1 MCNSTFSLTYLLLLE
16 VRPDSLVTAEIKLA
30 GTTNKAMTAQFRMG
44 TGKLLAGLEEGLLGM
59 NLHGSR
65 RIIVPYDLVRE
76 GQEQGQLPLP
86 YMDATQLE
94 QWFGETAASALSYE
108 VQVIGLQ

>member
-1 MCNSTFSLTYLLLLE
+1 M
-16 VRPDSLVTAEIKLA
+16 RPDSLVTAEIKLA
-30 GTTNKAMTAQFRMG
+30 GTKKAMTAQFRMG
-44 TGKLLAGLEEGLLGM
+44 TGKLLAGLEEGLVGM

-65 RIIVPYDLVRE
+65 RIVVPYDLVRK

-86 YMDATQLE
+86 QMDAAQLE
-94 QWFGETAASALSYE
+94 QWFGETATASGALAYE